1 MLRRLPRAEQ
11 NTIVPSANR
20 VPINRPQSLAV
31 TMEDCGTD
39 WPKEFLA
46 AGKRYH
52 FFWGI
57 YTERNELRS
66 YRRFFPKI
74 QSITLRYISSGTSVF
89 TSKLR
94 FQACLTAFL
103 IQMSAMYELVQQTYP
118 IFCVGHLK
126 KL

>member
-39 WPKEFLA
+39 LPKEFLA

-52 FFWGI
+52 FFW
-57 YTERNELRS
+57 
-66 YRRFFPKI
+66 
-74 QSITLRYISSGTSVF
+74 VF
-89 TSKLR
+89 T
-94 FQACLTAFL
+94 QNV
-103 IQMSAMYELVQQTYP
+103 MSCDCIGDFSP
-118 IFCVGHLK
+118 KFNR
-126 KL
+126 